1 MNLLLWALQVL
12 LALLCI
18 SGGIFQIFRLD
29 QLKQRAAA
37 MRALPGGLW
46 AFLGW
51 IGCLTGLG
59 LIVPA
64 AIGLLPGLTSIAAA
78 AVAAQSA
85 LVSGFYLRYRDR
97 APLPYSVA
105 MVMIALFVCYG
116 RLELR
121 PF

>member
-1 MNLLLWALQVL
+1 MNLLLWTLQVL

-59 LIVPA
+59 PMP
-64 AIGLLPGLTSIAAA
+64 IG
-78 AVAAQSA
+78 
-85 LVSGFYLRYRDR
+85 
-97 APLPYSVA
+97 
-105 MVMIALFVCYG
+105 
-116 RLELR
+116 
-121 PF
+121 